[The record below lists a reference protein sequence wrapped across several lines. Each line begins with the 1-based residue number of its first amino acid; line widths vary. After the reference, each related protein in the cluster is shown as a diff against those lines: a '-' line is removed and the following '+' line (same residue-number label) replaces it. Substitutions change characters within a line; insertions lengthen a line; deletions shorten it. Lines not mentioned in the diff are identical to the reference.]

1 VLSGSISSHLIKD
14 YNILDPYID
23 MVEQQKIDIEEESTT
38 TATGIKKETKE
49 QRQQEP
55 SKSEE
60 TQQQDNAA
68 GAETKDPEFLKFVI
82 RVGERKLLLNKE

>member
-1 VLSGSISSHLIKD
+1 
-14 YNILDPYID
+14 
-23 MVEQQKIDIEEESTT
+23 MVEQQKIDIEEESIT

-68 GAETKDPEFLKFVI
+68 GAETKD
-82 RVGERKLLLNKE
+82 LNE

>member
-1 VLSGSISSHLIKD
+1 MAYTFTFSTNYCKRYSTIHMIKD
-14 YNILDPYID
+14 YNILNPKIG

-49 QRQQEP
+49 QKQQL
-55 SKSEE
+55 STSEV

-68 GAETKDPEFLKFVI
+68 GVETKDL
-82 RVGERKLLLNKE
+82 G

>member
-1 VLSGSISSHLIKD
+1 
-14 YNILDPYID
+14 

-49 QRQQEP
+49 QRQQEL
-55 SKSEE
+55 SRAEE

-68 GAETKDPEFLKFVI
+68 GVETKDLNDQGHIQVRFIMGAIGLVFVFTY
-82 RVGERKLLLNKE
+82 VTLLSFDS